1 MKYFPPKIR
10 NKIRMSP
17 LNPSVKQI
25 KTFVQIAKKYVR
37 PPSFTDGTILYEE
50 NPKDSTTNY

>member
-10 NKIRMSP
+10 NETRMSP

-25 KTFVQIAKKYVR
+25 NKFVQIGKK
-37 PPSFTDGTILYEE
+37 
-50 NPKDSTTNY
+50 